1 MPRRGPSVAQVIWA
15 SALAGVLAVS
25 ASDTAP
31 AASDCR
37 LRPGAYRGPGTHWAY
52 RIEQR
57 KCWYA
62 RQVGPAPTES
72 HTRPPEQAEHANADS
87 QSTFMS
93 WLSSK
98 VSGVTS
104 SAEPEESLPTRSASA
119 PRATPPEAPPRRRT
133 QVASRSERAKAP
145 PARAQQ
151 PSPPAARAQAPAPA
165 INEATS
171 EALYRE
177 FLLWR
182 VKQLF
187 TPE

>member
-15 SALAGVLAVS
+15 SALAGVFAGS
-25 ASDTAP
+25 ASDTAS

-37 LRPGAYRGPGTHWAY
+37 LRPGGPGTHWFY

-62 RQVGPAPTES
+62 KQVGPAPTES
-72 HTRPPEQAEHANADS
+72 HTGPPEQAESANADS

-104 SAEPEESLPTRSASA
+104 ATEAEQSLPTRSAST

-145 PARAQQ
+145 PARSAQQ
-151 PSPPAARAQAPAPA
+151 SSPPTARAQAPAPT
-165 INEATS
+165 IDDATS
-171 EALYRE
+171 EALFRE
-177 FLLWR
+177 FLQWR

-187 TPE
+187 APE